1 VLQPPAI
8 NPAIINGN
16 NNQKYEKSVRMQQTH
31 KLISWG
37 NLQWPYTTGVSQD
50 LRFEIGTEVE
60 IAVSGAFN

>member
-1 VLQPPAI
+1 
-8 NPAIINGN
+8 
-16 NNQKYEKSVRMQQTH
+16 MQQTH